1 MHRAVDRPPVPAAG
15 GCQTCQAWRQRR
27 AVSTPLTISLVNLG
41 GARDRPRFAGRGG
54 FLTDTWGKSDR
65 SPEAQRLA
73 VTQIPMRNKLYFILM
88 ALCLGL
94 FISAWAVVR
103 LYSVTAAVVM
113 TVVAVAIPPIAVIIA
128 NAGDEATRR
137 R

>member
-1 MHRAVDRPPVPAAG
+1 
-15 GCQTCQAWRQRR
+15 
-27 AVSTPLTISLVNLG
+27 
-41 GARDRPRFAGRGG
+41 
-54 FLTDTWGKSDR
+54 
-65 SPEAQRLA
+65 
-73 VTQIPMRNKLYFILM
+73 MRNKLYFILM
-88 ALCLGL
+88 GLCLGL

-113 TVVAVAIPPIAVIIA
+113 TVVALAIPPIAVIIA